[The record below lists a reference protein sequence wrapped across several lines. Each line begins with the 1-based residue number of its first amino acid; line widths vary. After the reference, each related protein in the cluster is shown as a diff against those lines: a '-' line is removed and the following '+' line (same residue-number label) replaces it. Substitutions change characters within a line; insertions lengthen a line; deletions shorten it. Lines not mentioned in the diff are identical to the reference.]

1 MNSYNFT
8 NFDTMNKLIDWSKKN
23 IVKLH
28 YNSFVI
34 FFVFKRNSWNQN
46 LILLFSIA
54 EELDQ
59 DFESMLQSI
68 EDQVECEVEQVLEG
82 QPETEIQED
91 INNVDDDITDTKEH
105 LNFDFGPAAK
115 RKKPLEDATNNIN
128 PAKKAKKQVKKHPD
142 GKPFQCWQWYVKKR

>member
-1 MNSYNFT
+1 
-8 NFDTMNKLIDWSKKN
+8 
-23 IVKLH
+23 
-28 YNSFVI
+28 
-34 FFVFKRNSWNQN
+34 
-46 LILLFSIA
+46 
-54 EELDQ
+54 
-59 DFESMLQSI
+59 MLQSI

-128 PAKKAKKQVKKHPD
+128 PAKKAKKQVKKHPE
-142 GKPFQCWQWYVKKR
+142 GKPFQCWQWYVRKNFFFRENEMTFIL

>member
-1 MNSYNFT
+1 M
-8 NFDTMNKLIDWSKKN
+8 
-23 IVKLH
+23 
-28 YNSFVI
+28 
-34 FFVFKRNSWNQN
+34 
-46 LILLFSIA
+46 ILLFSIA

-142 GKPFQCWQWYVKKR
+142 GKPFQCWQWYVRKKIFFVKMQ

>member
-1 MNSYNFT
+1 M
-8 NFDTMNKLIDWSKKN
+8 
-23 IVKLH
+23 
-28 YNSFVI
+28 
-34 FFVFKRNSWNQN
+34 
-46 LILLFSIA
+46 ILLFSIA

-142 GKPFQCWQWYVKKR
+142 GKPFQCWQWYVRKKFFFRENAMTCTFLKIIDFM

>member
-1 MNSYNFT
+1 M
-8 NFDTMNKLIDWSKKN
+8 
-23 IVKLH
+23 
-28 YNSFVI
+28 
-34 FFVFKRNSWNQN
+34 
-46 LILLFSIA
+46 LFSIA

-142 GKPFQCWQWYVKKR
+142 GKPFQCWQWYVRKKNFFRENEMTFIF